1 MDKNTQIVLFPWLRK
16 QKLPPQLPEVRQPY
30 GTVGSIFS
38 SCVQIIY
45 YSAAK
50 LVHFVH
56 NVVSICFKIP
66 SYLFHHTENAPKE
79 AKRSFLLPRCSRS
92 LLTNHY
98 SLLTINYSLLYWLQ
112 ENFSSVRNIILIGEK
127 LNSHQWENEFPSM
140 GNRIPIGGTIVS
152 HQWEFQF
159 KPISCDRSTS
169 WFVKN

>member
-1 MDKNTQIVLFPWLRK
+1 MRTNILLFRGKISTLCTQSRFYMFQNTIIFVSSHWKRHK
-16 QKLPPQLPEVRQPY
+16 KRQKGV
-30 GTVGSIFS
+30 
-38 SCVQIIY
+38 
-45 YSAAK
+45 
-50 LVHFVH
+50 
-56 NVVSICFKIP
+56 
-66 SYLFHHTENAPKE
+66 
-79 AKRSFLLPRCSRS
+79 FLLPRCSRS

-127 LNSHQWENEFPSM
+127 LNSHWWENEFPSM

-169 WFVKN
+169 WFVKISCSAVSCSACSVGLQIRLSRFV